1 MRVTGPEAKPA
12 VEMSRAE
19 LLELVSRASSLRE
32 RIAHPAAFDS
42 AVAGV
47 SRKGAAR
54 LKKWC
59 EIVADGDA
67 DQFRHRLSFDSLD
80 QASVR
85 VFLTDIARP
94 EVFAVPA
101 WTEVVNEVLRA
112 DPDGGNAPVFELPF
126 LQPDAP
132 VPFEELLLPFVAVAQ
147 NRLAEAALG
156 YHSLPVQV
164 RGSMEHSLLQ
174 ALSRISSRV
183 LELEFRTFL
192 ACRQLDGLPCP
203 DPARAHESRTAYL
216 EFVADIRSTGWRP
229 LFAEYCVMARLLS
242 VAVLQWV
249 ANSAELLARLR
260 SDGADI
266 GRIFGIANP
275 SDLAAIKMD
284 LSDPHFGGKSVVAI
298 EFATGEMLIYKP
310 KDLALEAAYFRFTTW
325 LNTLGADPTF
335 PVLKILERDG
345 YGWVEFVDNRPC
357 DSDEQVGR
365 FYRRS
370 GALLCLLYAF
380 NGTDFHFENLIAC
393 AEYPVP
399 VDLETIYSHP
409 MATDDS
415 ELTDE
420 VARRLGRSVLATHFL
435 PNPVKGQHRHYDIS
449 AIARS
454 ADEEGEY
461 EVLTWQHINTDG
473 LAYRYGKVKPK
484 QGDNL
489 PRFEEQ
495 YLSPDSN
502 VEDIVDGFQAV
513 YELLTSHREELLA
526 TDSPFREVFS
536 YPARFILRSTMHY
549 VSVLNSACH
558 PDCLREGIDF
568 DIQLEVLSRP
578 FLRDKRRPELWPL
591 VGEEVTAFWRTDVP
605 KFTARG
611 DSDSLVL
618 SSGETARACFTDS
631 AVNQSQQNLLRF
643 GEDDLCWQVKLIRGS
658 MDARDAKSFIW
669 YAPPAEYDDE
679 QMEPLDRAQLVDQAV
694 ALGHGL
700 ERAAIR
706 QANGEPGWLVLK
718 SLPQG
723 DEFALR
729 AMELDLYN
737 GRSGVALFFAALEKV
752 APGLGFG
759 ESARAAL
766 AIVRRWLVKA
776 DDRDI
781 ASLGVGGL
789 LGFPS
794 VAYAL
799 ARVGVLLDDAGLIEE
814 AVGAARR
821 IGPDL
826 VNGDKAFDV
835 LGGGAGA
842 ILCLLACWRAC
853 SDPEL
858 LAIADA
864 WGRHLVKSRS
874 LTASGH
880 RTWPTLAGKCLT
892 GMSHGAA
899 GIAYALAALFRATN
913 EPDFLDAAKE
923 AVWFEDSQFSLEKS
937 NWPDHREVRYAGKTP
952 EQTGFGVF
960 WCHGAPGIGLARL
973 GGLAVLDS
981 ADIRRD
987 IAAALTT
994 TRECDLLPRDHIC
1007 CGNMGLVETFLT
1019 AGQVL
1024 GDPSLTREAQRI
1036 SSRVVAR
1043 AGRIGDFAITFRHGF
1058 RSPNL
1063 FMGAAG
1069 VGYELLRVAYPDDL
1083 PAVLLLA

>member
-1 MRVTGPEAKPA
+1 MQVIGPATRPA
-12 VEMSRAE
+12 AE
-19 LLELVSRASSLRE
+19 LNHAERVALVSRASSLRE
-32 RIAHPAAFDS
+32 RISHPDAFDPE
-42 AVAGV
+42 GV
-47 SRKGAAR
+47 SRKAAAR

-67 DQFRHRLSFDSLD
+67 DQFRRRLSLDSIELER
-80 QASVR
+80 VR
-85 VFLTDIARP
+85 ALLGDVARP
-94 EVFAVPA
+94 EVFGLPT
-101 WTEVVNEVLRA
+101 WTEVLDEVLRA
-112 DPDGGNAPVFELPF
+112 GAAGGTGSGGDRELPF
-126 LQPDAP
+126 LHTDAP
-132 VPFEELLLPFVAVAQ
+132 VPFEELLLPFLAVAE
-147 NRLAEAALG
+147 NRLDEAASD
-156 YHSLPVQV
+156 YRALPVQV

-216 EFVADIRSTGWRP
+216 EFVADIRRTGWRP
-229 LFAEYCVMARLLS
+229 LFAEYCVMARLMA

-249 ANSAELLARLR
+249 ANSAEFLTRLR
-260 SDGADI
+260 ADRADI
-266 GRIFGIANP
+266 GRIFGVCDP
-275 SDLAAIKMD
+275 GDLAAIKMD

-298 EFATGEMLIYKP
+298 EFAGGEMLIYKP

-335 PVLKILERDG
+335 PVLKMLERDG
-345 YGWVEFVDNRPC
+345 YGWVEFIDNRACEC
-357 DSDEQVGR
+357 DDQVRR

-393 AEYPVP
+393 GEYPVP

-473 LAYRYGKVKPK
+473 LGYRYGKVKAK

-502 VEDIVDGFQAV
+502 VEEIVDGFQSV
-513 YELLTSHREELLA
+513 YELLTNHREQLLA
-526 TDSPFREVFS
+526 PDSPFHEIFT
-536 YPARFILRSTMHY
+536 YPARFILRNTMHY
-549 VSVLNSACH
+549 MSVLNSACH

-568 DIQLEVLSRP
+568 GIQLDVLSRP
-578 FLRDKRRPELWPL
+578 FLHDKRRLELWPL
-591 VGEEVTAFWRTDVP
+591 VREEVAACWRTDVP
-605 KFTARG
+605 KFTAPG

-618 SSGETARACFTDS
+618 PSGETAHACFTDS
-631 AVNQSQQNLLRF
+631 AVNQSQQNLSHF
-643 GEDDLCWQVKLIRGS
+643 GDDDLCWQVKLIRGS
-658 MDARDAKSFIW
+658 MDARDAKRFIW
-669 YAPPAEYDDE
+669 YAPPGEYDDE
-679 QMEPLDRAQLVDQAV
+679 QMEPLDRAQLVEQAV
-694 ALGHGL
+694 ALGRGL

-729 AMELDLYN
+729 AMELELYN
-737 GRSGVALFFAALEKV
+737 GRCGVALFFAALEKV
-752 APGLGFG
+752 APDLGFG

-766 AIVRRWLVKA
+766 AIVRRWLAKA
-776 DDRDI
+776 DSHDI
-781 ASLGVGGL
+781 ASLGIGGL

-794 VAYAL
+794 VTYAL
-799 ARVGVLLDDAGLIEE
+799 ARVGVLLEDGGLVDE

-821 IGPDL
+821 IGPEM

-842 ILCLLACWRAC
+842 ILCLLACWRAG
-853 SDPEL
+853 SDPQL

-864 WGRHLVKSRS
+864 CGRHLLDARS
-874 LTASGH
+874 LTPSGH
-880 RTWPTLAGKCLT
+880 RTWATLAGKHLT

-899 GIAYALAALFRATN
+899 GIAYALAALFSATD
-913 EPDFLDAAKE
+913 EREFLEAARE
-923 AVWFEDSQFSLEKS
+923 AVRFEASEFSPEVN
-937 NWPDHREVRYAGKTP
+937 NWHDRREVRYSGMTMDQP
-952 EQTGFGVF
+952 GFGMF

-973 GGLAVLDS
+973 GGLPALDS
-981 ADIRRD
+981 PEIRRD
-987 IAAALTT
+987 IAAALATT
-994 TRECDLLPRDHIC
+994 GACGLLPRDHIC
-1007 CGNMGLVETFLT
+1007 CGNMGLVETLLT

-1024 GDPSLTREAQRI
+1024 GDPSWTREALRI